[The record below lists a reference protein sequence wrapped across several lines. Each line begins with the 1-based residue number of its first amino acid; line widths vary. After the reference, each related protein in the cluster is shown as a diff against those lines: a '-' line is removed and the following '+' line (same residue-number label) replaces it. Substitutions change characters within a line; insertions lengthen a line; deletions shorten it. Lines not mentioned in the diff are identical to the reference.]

1 MVLTR
6 EPAVTDAESLILKTV
21 QEHDGRY
28 SPAEV
33 IEVVRQGANVR
44 DDIVRAA
51 LWFLL
56 DRRSIVL
63 TPGWRVAT
71 PHASSR

>member
-6 EPAVTDAESLILKTV
+6 EPAVTDAESLILETV
-21 QEHDGRY
+21 RDNDGLL
-28 SPAEV
+28 SPAGV
-33 IEVVRQGANVR
+33 IDTVRQRFNVR
-44 DDIVRAA
+44 DDIARAA

-71 PHASSR
+71 PQATGH